1 MKRYKYYDEDYE
13 ILKHAFNVLS
23 EEMWY
28 HYLHFVTYEDKRG
41 RPFIFVIYD
50 CNLHLPKTLYLDK
63 RFVTDNKPIHDTINI
78 TNDSI
83 HVKDSLVTVEK
94 IPNMFIKSLDS
105 ISIDT
110 INTVVNGKVTESK
123 IKVTIK

>member
-1 MKRYKYYDEDYE
+1 MKH
-13 ILKHAFNVLS
+13 IF
-23 EEMWY
+23 W
-28 HYLHFVTYEDKRG
+28 T
-41 RPFIFVIYD
+41 FIIGIIVGIAIQYFWI
-50 CNLHLPKTLYLDK
+50 NP

-78 TNDSI
+78 TKDSI
-83 HVKDSLVTVEK
+83 QIRDSVDTIVK

>member
-1 MKRYKYYDEDYE
+1 MKHIFWTFIIGIIVGVAIKYFWIYTRY
-13 ILKHAFNVLS
+13 
-23 EEMWY
+23 
-28 HYLHFVTYEDKRG
+28 
-41 RPFIFVIYD
+41 
-50 CNLHLPKTLYLDK
+50 
-63 RFVTDNKPIHDTINI
+63 VTDNKPIHDTINI

>member
-1 MKRYKYYDEDYE
+1 MKHIFWTLIIGIILGITIQYFWINPRY
-13 ILKHAFNVLS
+13 
-23 EEMWY
+23 
-28 HYLHFVTYEDKRG
+28 VT
-41 RPFIFVIYD
+41 
-50 CNLHLPKTLYLDK
+50 N
-63 RFVTDNKPIHDTINI
+63 NKSIHDTINI

-83 HVKDSLVTVEK
+83 QVKDSLVTVEK

-110 INTVVNGKVTESK
+110 INTVVNGKVTDSK

>member
-1 MKRYKYYDEDYE
+1 MKHIFCTFIIGIIVGVVGVLQFDVWINPRY
-13 ILKHAFNVLS
+13 
-23 EEMWY
+23 
-28 HYLHFVTYEDKRG
+28 
-41 RPFIFVIYD
+41 
-50 CNLHLPKTLYLDK
+50 
-63 RFVTDNKPIHDTINI
+63 VTDNKPIHDTINI
-78 TNDSI
+78 SNDSI

-94 IPNMFIKSLDS
+94 IPNMFIKRLDS